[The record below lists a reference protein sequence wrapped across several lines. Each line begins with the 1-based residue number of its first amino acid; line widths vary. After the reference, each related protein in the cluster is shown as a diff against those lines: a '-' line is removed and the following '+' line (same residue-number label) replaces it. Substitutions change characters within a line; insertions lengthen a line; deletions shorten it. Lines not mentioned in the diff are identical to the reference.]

1 MNKEKHLYRIFFLL
15 SIILLLLNDLY
26 LKYEFHNALTG
37 KLSDFAGLFA
47 FPYFFSCFFPRKSF
61 WIYVL
66 TGLLFVFWKSHL
78 SQSLIDFAQV
88 YNLWINRTIDYTDL
102 FSLIML
108 PISYFYWKSDVRKAV
123 KYHMFIKTFVI
134 GVCCYTFIATSMP
147 QHYEEKKL
155 YSGYKVE
162 VDLELEMVKS
172 KLHMYK
178 DNIATF
184 NYYSIEFPERN
195 AYIFASINATTIG
208 QQTTAITLDSIFS
221 FTVKGSGF
229 IFGGGVDESD
239 VNYMKNLSL
248 EELEE
253 RFKRQ
258 IKVVLKDNE

>member
-108 PISYFYWKSDVRKAV
+108 PISYFYWKSDGRKAV
-123 KYHMFIKTFVI
+123 KYHMFIKPFVI

-184 NYYSIEFPERN
+184 DYY
-195 AYIFASINATTIG
+195 
-208 QQTTAITLDSIFS
+208 
-221 FTVKGSGF
+221 V
-229 IFGGGVDESD
+229 
-239 VNYMKNLSL
+239 
-248 EELEE
+248 
-253 RFKRQ
+253 
-258 IKVVLKDNE
+258 